1 MGNSAADTFVAAGGA
16 DILVGNGGADSID
29 AGGGTDAIRF
39 ADAVALNAAATVIGG
54 AGNDTISITTAG
66 VAVADS
72 DVNLVDTVEVL
83 AFTANGNNS
92 ATLETEALA
101 AGIVSVFG
109 GTGDDTFDASNA
121 AYNAT
126 GVYFDASSGA
136 NSLVGGGFNDS
147 LIGGSGVDTFV
158 AGGGND
164 TIFGNGGA
172 DSILA
177 GAGTDRIVFAT
188 AAALDAVATL
198 EGDAGNDTIAIT
210 TGGETV
216 LDTYFQTDV
225 VTVEALHFA
234 GNGNNSATFATHANT
249 AGIAS
254 LFGGTGND
262 SLTVDSTIYTAPAF
276 VGSTGTDVLSLSD
289 DAATLTSTFF
299 AGLSGVE
306 SFRTANGANDI
317 TFGLDASTAG
327 LQTITG
333 GTGADDLDASAM
345 NTAVTLM
352 GGTGADTLTGG
363 SAGNRL
369 QGWGGT
375 STANVSN
382 DTLTGGA
389 GTDVFVL
396 GDATGNAYGFD
407 SNPAVNYRALITGFA
422 MGTDRF
428 QLWDA
433 DQTGSVTVAADG
445 TIANQ
450 MNISVGVLQV
460 YRFNYDNAA
469 DTGTLYVAGTT
480 KVVAELTGFTG
491 SGASLTNS
499 HFTIV

>member
-1 MGNSAADTFVAAGGA
+1 MVDLTNAS
-16 DILVGNGGADSID
+16 VGLSS
-29 AGGGTDAIRF
+29 
-39 ADAVALNAAATVIGG
+39 VIGG
-54 AGNDTISITTAG
+54 SGDDSLDASGATAGFYLSGGSAGNDTFVG
-66 VAVADS
+66 
-72 DVNLVDTVEVL
+72 
-83 AFTANGNNS
+83 S
-92 ATLETEALA
+92 AL
-101 AGIVSVFG
+101 
-109 GTGDDTFDASNA
+109 
-121 AYNAT
+121 
-126 GVYFDASSGA
+126 
-136 NSLVGGGFNDS
+136 
-147 LIGGSGVDTFV
+147 
-158 AGGGND
+158 ND

-177 GAGTDRIVFAT
+177 GDGADRIVFAT

-198 EGDAGNDTIAIT
+198 EGDTGNDTIAIIT
-210 TGGETV
+210 TGDETV
-216 LDTYFQTDV
+216 LDAYFQNDV

-249 AGIAS
+249 ARIAS

-262 SLTVDSTIYTAPAF
+262 SLTVDSTIYTAPTF
-276 VGSTGTDVLSLSD
+276 VASSGTDVLSLSD
-289 DAATLTSTFF
+289 DNATLTNAFF
-299 AGLSGVE
+299 AGLNSIE
-306 SFRTANGANDI
+306 SFYTANGTNDI
-317 TFGLDASTAG
+317 TFGNNG
-327 LQTITG
+327 LLTITG
-333 GTGADDLDASAM
+333 GTGDDNLDASAM
-345 NTAVTLM
+345 TSAVTLM
-352 GGTGADTLTGG
+352 GGLGADTLIGG
-363 SAGNRL
+363 SGGSRQ
-369 QGWGGT
+369 QGWTGT
-375 STANVSN
+375 PTVNVSN

-396 GDATGNAYGFD
+396 GDASGNAYGFD

-433 DQTGSVTVAADG
+433 DQSGAVTVAADG

-450 MNISVGVLQV
+450 MNISVGGLQA